1 MSCKL
6 LALALLA
13 GAQAGLVFAQPVI
26 QAVPERPR
34 IIVDGYG
41 EVKTPP
47 NLAIIAFTVRGEG
60 SSSDDAVRAM
70 TAQGARIEG
79 ALRKIDAIA
88 EPLTGDVK
96 VTPVRSDDCKE
107 TDSGSPQL
115 STGPCAILGYV
126 ATQSVTV
133 HTSRIN
139 DAGTMV
145 GLVGRG
151 GAFDARI
158 NSFDLRN
165 SQFAQQQAIGSALS
179 DAAAKGAAIAAASHV
194 TLGTILSINTTPRQ
208 LGEQILV
215 TAQRVPVAEM
225 AVRANAPPP
234 VPVKVNPEPITT
246 SANVTVTY
254 AIGR

>member
-96 VTPVRSDDCKE
+96 VTPGSGATIARRRIPARRSCRQAHV
-107 TDSGSPQL
+107 PF
-115 STGPCAILGYV
+115 LGMWPP
-126 ATQSVTV
+126 
-133 HTSRIN
+133 SR
-139 DAGTMV
+139 
-145 GLVGRG
+145 
-151 GAFDARI
+151 
-158 NSFDLRN
+158 
-165 SQFAQQQAIGSALS
+165 
-179 DAAAKGAAIAAASHV
+179 
-194 TLGTILSINTTPRQ
+194 
-208 LGEQILV
+208 
-215 TAQRVPVAEM
+215 
-225 AVRANAPPP
+225 
-234 VPVKVNPEPITT
+234 
-246 SANVTVTY
+246 
-254 AIGR
+254 